1 MIDNSLR
8 YLYEITILGLLLI
21 SVTYGLR
28 YGFKQSTYFVFY
40 SLFVILVESISK
52 LLNYYFEVN
61 NGIIY
66 NIFSIGSGIYIFYF
80 YYKNIVNTKV
90 RTFAIVLGVI
100 STIVMFKFYIDF
112 GVRYYNIQSGTT
124 YAIFNILVSLIWF
137 YDLIQNPDEISAT
150 KKHAFWMSAALLL
163 WSVFFC
169 FRIIPMYFF
178 QIKDPKFMSLLQYI
192 FNSIN
197 IVTYLLFIQG
207 VLCSRYL
214 SKSNPHS

>member
-1 MIDNSLR
+1 MLDSILKIT
-8 YLYEITILGLLLI
+8 YEITILSLLLI
-21 SVTYGLR
+21 SVIYGLR

-40 SLFVILVESISK
+40 SIFVILTESISQ
-52 LLNYYFEVN
+52 LLNYYFEIN

-66 NIFSIGSGIYIFYF
+66 NIFSIGSGIYIYYF
-80 YYKNIVNTKV
+80 YYKNIVNSKARSLV
-90 RTFAIVLGVI
+90 IVLAGI
-100 STIVMFKFYIDF
+100 SIIVMFKFFIDF
-112 GVRYYNIQSGTT
+112 GVKYYNIQSGTT
-124 YAIFNILVSLIWF
+124 YALFNILVSLIWF

-150 KKHAFWMSAALLL
+150 KKQAFWVSAALLL
-163 WSVFFC
+163 WSVFFF

-178 QIKDPKFMSLLQYI
+178 QNKDPNFMSLLQYI